1 MFHFN
6 FDHPIVEAP
15 SSLRKKVRFMDFSSD
30 YSVPKSLGIDL
41 GSNSLGWAVVNS
53 KTADILRTGVVI
65 FDEGIIREKGN
76 DSIKTPAAIRRG
88 YRMAKRIKFRR
99 RLRKFAVLKDLIE
112 NEMCPLS
119 PENLKAWKQEGV
131 YPCSDR
137 AFMQWLASSPESNPY
152 ADRAF
157 AAERAVEKY
166 SLGRAV
172 YHIAQRRGFLSNRKD
187 EMSAEETEDK
197 DVGIVKA
204 DIGELSSKIQE
215 FSQKSG
221 TEQTLGQFFL

>member
-88 YRMAKRIKFRR
+88 YRMARRIKFRR

-112 NEMCPLS
+112 NEM
-119 PENLKAWKQEGV
+119 
-131 YPCSDR
+131 
-137 AFMQWLASSPESNPY
+137 
-152 ADRAF
+152 
-157 AAERAVEKY
+157 
-166 SLGRAV
+166 
-172 YHIAQRRGFLSNRKD
+172 
-187 EMSAEETEDK
+187 
-197 DVGIVKA
+197 
-204 DIGELSSKIQE
+204 
-215 FSQKSG
+215 
-221 TEQTLGQFFL
+221 